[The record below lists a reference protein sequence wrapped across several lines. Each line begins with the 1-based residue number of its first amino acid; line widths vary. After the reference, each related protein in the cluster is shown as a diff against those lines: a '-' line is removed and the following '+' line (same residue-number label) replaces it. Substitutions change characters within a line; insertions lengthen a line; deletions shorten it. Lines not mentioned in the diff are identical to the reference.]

1 MDWGCF
7 RAPEKKLST
16 GIIELDVGEVPGK
29 GTAVKDSE
37 ARLLCPCTHTRLL
50 GVIKQ
55 FAKTS
60 FQSLAFCPSASHH
73 PT

>member
-1 MDWGCF
+1 M
-7 RAPEKKLST
+7 ST
-16 GIIELDVGEVPGK
+16 GIIELNVGEVLGK

-37 ARLLCPCTHTRLL
+37 ARLLCPCTHTHLL

-60 FQSLAFCPSASHH
+60 F
-73 PT
+73 